1 VTRIQVTTALQGML
15 LHSCSTLVLL
25 DLPTELLIRILS
37 YLTPVDLCAMQR
49 SCRRIHAIVTESTYL
64 HYILHAQISGVDDLL
79 PPNFPFSER
88 IERLKYH
95 EKSWSNLQLNPFHT
109 FPSDLDH
116 LYSLQDGYLI
126 YNLRTALNALRYG
139 YVDLRS
145 ADPNEP
151 LHWVNIS
158 VGDIGVPL
166 GLVTAV
172 DHNLVVVLRY
182 WVLSKTFLSV
192 KSHEF

>member
-1 VTRIQVTTALQGML
+1 MAPHNMQ
-15 LHSCSTLVLL
+15 HSCGTPILL
-25 DLPTELLIRILS
+25 DIPTELLIRILS
-37 YLTPVDLCAMQR
+37 YLPPVDLCAMQR
-49 SCRRIHAIVTESTYL
+49 SCRRIHAIVADSTYL
-64 HYILHAQISGVDDLL
+64 HYILLAQISGVDDLL
-79 PPNFPFSER
+79 PPNFPFSDR

-95 EKSWSNLQLNPFHT
+95 EQSWNNLQLNPFHS
-109 FPSDLDH
+109 FPSDPRH

-126 YNLRTALNALRYG
+126 YNFSITEDALRYG

-151 LHWVNIS
+151 LRWVNIS
-158 VGDIGVPL
+158 VAHIGDPM

-182 WVLSKTFLSV
+182 
-192 KSHEF
+192 